1 MRIDKSRLQW
11 ARQIRMFTIRSWE
24 VRNWKIS
31 KVARALFQISYQSH
45 PLATTNQSTTQ
56 TQTIFRRSISNNS
69 SNTSNDALEVS
80 EAKIKTQDK
89 KVQHLQTIT
98 TFQMLFL
105 NHQQQLLST
114 TVQKLHLSILI
125 HPYQYSWNS
134 QK

>member
-45 PLATTNQSTTQ
+45 PLATTIQSTTQ
-56 TQTIFRRSISNNS
+56 TQIIFRRSISNNS